1 MFGIGMPELI
11 VIMVIALI
19 VLGPSKLPELARA
32 IGKGLAEFK
41 KATQEIKESLNIE
54 GEIREAREDLAD
66 SISGLKK
73 PLDINASH
81 VPLEQCSHVEGEN
94 VSNEVETKEGET
106 NNAEEEVTAKAGR
119 QEGKIR
125 HE

>member
-1 MFGIGMPELI
+1 MPELI

-54 GEIREAREDLAD
+54 GEIREAKEDLAD
-66 SISGLKK
+66 SISGLNE
-73 PLDINASH
+73 PLDINAIH
-81 VPLEQCSHVEGEN
+81 VPSEKKSHMEGKDD
-94 VSNEVETKEGET
+94 SKEVETKEGGD
-106 NNAEEEVTAKAGR
+106 NNSEGEVTAKAGR
-119 QEGKIR
+119 EEGKN
-125 HE
+125 

>member
-54 GEIREAREDLAD
+54 GEIREAKEDLAD
-66 SISGLKK
+66 SISGLNE
-73 PLDINASH
+73 PLDINAIH
-81 VPLEQCSHVEGEN
+81 VPSEKKSHMEGKDD
-94 VSNEVETKEGET
+94 SKEVETKEGGD
-106 NNAEEEVTAKAGR
+106 NNSEGEVTAKAGR
-119 QEGKIR
+119 EEGKN
-125 HE
+125 

>member
-11 VIMVIALI
+11 IIMVIALI

-41 KATQEIKESLNIE
+41 KATQEIKESLNID
-54 GEIREAREDLAD
+54 GEIREAKEDLAD
-66 SISGLKK
+66 SISGLNE

-81 VPLEQCSHVEGEN
+81 VPSEKKPHMEGKDD
-94 VSNEVETKEGET
+94 SKEVETKEGGASNSEG
-106 NNAEEEVTAKAGR
+106 EVTAKAGR
-119 QEGKIR
+119 EEGKT
-125 HE
+125 